1 VCIDVVA
8 VSVNTVVV
16 HEDEGSSDPLFRS
29 KATADTAARA
39 RRRDETD
46 RPEIPVRAGSIGDT
60 ERFKRGYT
68 VTVTSKE
75 LARICGVS
83 IGTVDRALNDRPGI
97 SPKTKEKILRVS
109 REIGYRPHLIA
120 RSLKTGKTMTLG
132 IVVFDLDNQY
142 FSQLIDALEKRLRTS
157 GYFLH
162 LTLSDHDQEREIA
175 CLEHLASLR
184 VDGIFLVAT
193 NAGTQFSS
201 FLKSLNVPIVTLGN
215 RVSKTIPFVGID
227 DRAALGEVV
236 DYVVSEGYREVVY
249 YSPPL
254 SYHGRENI
262 YAVAERLAG
271 YKESIDK
278 HHLRQV
284 VIKEKN
290 DFRLLVELLRSSS
303 DRTAVVCS
311 SDIFALQTLRYL
323 SAEGFRVPEDVGLM
337 GFDDIDLLEYVSPP
351 LTTVSQ
357 RTGDLVDLAVNL
369 MTRLLANEVPVP
381 PVTTIKAAIVKR
393 QSI

>member
-1 VCIDVVA
+1 M
-8 VSVNTVVV
+8 
-16 HEDEGSSDPLFRS
+16 H
-29 KATADTAARA
+29 
-39 RRRDETD
+39 
-46 RPEIPVRAGSIGDT
+46 VR
-60 ERFKRGYT
+60 
-68 VTVTSKE
+68 VTSKE

-97 SPKTKEKILRVS
+97 SPKTKDKILRVS

-120 RSLKTGKTMTLG
+120 RSLKTGRTMTLG

-193 NAGTQFSS
+193 NAGTQFSR

-227 DRAALGEVV
+227 DRAALEEVV
-236 DYVVSEGYREVVY
+236 DYVVAQGYREVVY

-271 YKESIDK
+271 YKDSIEK
-278 HHLRQV
+278 HRLRQV

-290 DFRLLVELLRSSS
+290 DFRQLVDLLRSSS

-311 SDIFALQTLRYL
+311 SDIFALQTLRFL
-323 SAEGFRVPEDVGLM
+323 STEGFRVPEDVGLM

-357 RTGDLVDLAVNL
+357 RTANLVDLAVDL
-369 MTRLLANEVPVP
+369 MTRLLANESSVPS
-381 PVTTIKAAIVKR
+381 VTTIRAAIVKR